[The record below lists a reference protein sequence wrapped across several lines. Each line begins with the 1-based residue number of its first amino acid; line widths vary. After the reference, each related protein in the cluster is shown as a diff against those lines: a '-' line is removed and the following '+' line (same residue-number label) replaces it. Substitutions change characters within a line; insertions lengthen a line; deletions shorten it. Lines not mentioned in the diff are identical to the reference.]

1 MSDYSTHPQYPLS
14 ELEVFG
20 GNIIGKSSGSHSRR
34 TRERTMEMNQR
45 FERDVA
51 FSMERITH
59 GDDDDANEA
68 LARSIACL
76 AVGMTEQRRVSKK
89 VGELRS
95 WKYVAA
101 AVCLREI
108 ELFKIRYDPLNRL

>member
-1 MSDYSTHPQYPLS
+1 
-14 ELEVFG
+14 
-20 GNIIGKSSGSHSRR
+20 
-34 TRERTMEMNQR
+34 MEMNER

-51 FSMERITH
+51 FTVERITH
-59 GDDDDANEA
+59 GDDGDRDEA
-68 LARSIACL
+68 LARAIACL
-76 AVGMTEQRRVSKK
+76 AVGMTEPRKVSKR

-108 ELFKIRYDPLNRL
+108 ELFKIRFDPLNRI